1 MKNTAASIALLASL
15 SCFAL
20 AASAEIPVK
29 SGDSIAFMGDSIT
42 AQGNQAPSGYIHLV
56 VDGLKAAGVEV
67 KAIPAGISGHKST
80 QMLARVDKDVIAKK
94 AQWMTLSCGV
104 NDVWHGANG
113 VPLKAYKT
121 NITALVDKVDAAGI
135 KVMILTATMITE
147 DPAAENNKK
156 LAPYNDF
163 LRQLAKERGY
173 LLADLSAD
181 MHAGVKQGIRFTADG
196 VHMAFVGNKMM
207 ASGILRAFGVP
218 EDSIAATNARWDD
231 MPGMAK
237 INVPMSE
244 RQRKALAEAASAEKK
259 SVEAYVLD
267 KALGK

>member
-1 MKNTAASIALLASL
+1 
-15 SCFAL
+15 
-20 AASAEIPVK
+20 
-29 SGDSIAFMGDSIT
+29 
-42 AQGNQAPSGYIHLV
+42 
-56 VDGLKAAGVEV
+56 
-67 KAIPAGISGHKST
+67 
-80 QMLARVDKDVIAKK
+80 
-94 AQWMTLSCGV
+94 
-104 NDVWHGANG
+104 
-113 VPLKAYKT
+113 
-121 NITALVDKVDAAGI
+121 
-135 KVMILTATMITE
+135 
-147 DPAAENNKK
+147 
-156 LAPYNDF
+156 
-163 LRQLAKERGY
+163 
-173 LLADLSAD
+173 